1 MFNRPFFLLAQTSVR
16 RYNRSNAHGLE
27 APRTRRSVLEPLED
41 RALLAVASVPVGHD
55 VYCVAAPIQNA
66 PIKPISL
73 DSLKA
78 EIETTASDA
87 SNEIV
92 FNLVDVSNAV
102 IEEETAEDDSFI
114 VDGKRFESYEALRV
128 KHLVFP
134 NGGASDDS
142 DDFGMNPRSG
152 GSGGSE
158 PETWDIEVTT
168 SFSSLVSDLSGT
180 YTNPLVEHRCGSGG
194 ATPLTNSDYENP
206 G

>member
-1 MFNRPFFLLAQTSVR
+1 MFNRPFFLLAQTSIR
-16 RYNRSNAHGLE
+16 RYSRSNAHGLE

-55 VYCVAAPIQNA
+55 VYCVAAPIRNA
-66 PIKPISL
+66 PIEPISL

-78 EIETTASDA
+78 EIETTASD
-87 SNEIV
+87 EIV
-92 FNLVDVSNAV
+92 FNLVDVSDAV
-102 IEEETAEDDSFI
+102 IEEETDEDDSFI

-134 NGGASDDS
+134 SGGASDDS

-180 YTNPLVEHRCGSGG
+180 YTNPLVEHRCGSDGMRN
-194 ATPLTNSDYENP
+194 LVWSHY
-206 G
+206 